1 MIEELHS
8 GMELLVRDFV
18 DLGFR
23 IGLLNAASVKRAMEK
38 VEGAQHERDTNVTDV
53 HLEVNLGHLGLRLV
67 ARQHLML
74 FFYSIIGLLLSL
86 LVLCLGPD
94 ADSLEHKTLHLEHV
108 E

>member
-38 VEGAQHERDTNVTDV
+38 VEGAQHERDLPDGAV
-53 HLEVNLGHLGLRLV
+53 HRH
-67 ARQHLML
+67 Q
-74 FFYSIIGLLLSL
+74 
-86 LVLCLGPD
+86 
-94 ADSLEHKTLHLEHV
+94 
-108 E
+108 